1 MAESLLRIG
10 ELARR
15 SGVSTDL
22 LRAWE
27 RRYGLLEPVRTE
39 SGYRLY
45 SGADE
50 QRVAAMR
57 AHLAEGLSAAEA
69 ARLARDPGAGA
80 TATEPAAE
88 LWSALDAFDDAGA
101 QGAFDRLVAQLSFET
116 ITRVAIV
123 PYLQA
128 LGERWRAGDASV
140 AQEHFASALL
150 RGRLLGLARGWGVGV
165 GPVALLA
172 CVPGEDHDLGLICFG
187 LALRVRGWRIAYL
200 GADTPPSTLTEAAAQ
215 LRPAIVVATIVAAP
229 LSAAA
234 GRELKTLASAHRL
247 GLAGAGADEAVAQSL
262 GAELLAGDP
271 VAAASHIAS
280 GG

>member
-150 RGRLLGLARGWGVGV
+150 RGRLLGLARGWDRGL
-165 GPVALLA
+165 GPRALLA
-172 CVPGEDHDLGLICFG
+172 CPPGERHDLGLVMFG
-187 LALRVRGWRIAYL
+187 LALRERGWRITYL
-200 GADTPPSTLTEAAAQ
+200 GPDTPIETLAAAAEMLAPEAVILCALTPGHFESARAPIAALAARHRVHLGGAGADAKFAEGTGTSVLEGDPLTAAAQ
-215 LRPAIVVATIVAAP
+215 L
-229 LSAAA
+229 
-234 GRELKTLASAHRL
+234 
-247 GLAGAGADEAVAQSL
+247 
-262 GAELLAGDP
+262 
-271 VAAASHIAS
+271 S
-280 GG
+280 G